1 MLNYVRAELY
11 KASRRRVLYVMVGL
25 LLAGECLFC
34 LGWVFGWP
42 DGKFEDM
49 VALLTS
55 TMILGMY
62 LVIPLTWLT
71 APDTRR
77 GDTLK
82 NEVSYGLSRPMIYM
96 GKMCAALTVCLLT
109 CGIVFA
115 FYLGS
120 NWVLCTHGDPAAER
134 EMLAVLG
141 YVVLCALPLWLGMLG
156 VCMLA
161 FTVLRSAV
169 TAVVVLFLGLNLGP
183 LLPPLF
189 RAVQLPAFQQLGRM
203 GERISLVGP
212 FWGVLTDA
220 MDWAFLGRCWLLGLG
235 WLAVSTA
242 VGLLFFQ
249 RQEL

>member
-120 NWVLCTHGDPAAER
+120 NWV
-134 EMLAVLG
+134 
-141 YVVLCALPLWLGMLG
+141 ALHPWRPL
-156 VCMLA
+156 
-161 FTVLRSAV
+161 RQS
-169 TAVVVLFLGLNLGP
+169 
-183 LLPPLF
+183 
-189 RAVQLPAFQQLGRM
+189 
-203 GERISLVGP
+203 
-212 FWGVLTDA
+212 
-220 MDWAFLGRCWLLGLG
+220 GRCWPSWGMWSCAPSRCG
-235 WLAVSTA
+235 WACWGCVCWPSRFCA
-242 VGLLFFQ
+242 A
-249 RQEL
+249 R